1 MPQNIVLFLEPAK
14 EKSRIPLK
22 IGRLY
27 MNRFAIDE
35 SDANEIIGVFELK
48 EAMLIPNHLSD
59 FRFPNFNIMN
69 YKNLDYSS
77 INQIFRW
84 NRELGT
90 KRSEWETLNK
100 SRAIG

>member
-14 EKSRIPLK
+14 EKSRIPLI

-35 SDANEIIGVFELK
+35 SDANEIIGVFKLE
-48 EAMLIPNHLSD
+48 EAMMVPNHLSD
-59 FRFPNFNIMN
+59 YKFPNHSNIMI
-69 YKNLDYSS
+69 YKNCDYSS
-77 INQIFRW
+77 IFQIFRW

-90 KRSEWETLNK
+90 KRSEWET
-100 SRAIG
+100 